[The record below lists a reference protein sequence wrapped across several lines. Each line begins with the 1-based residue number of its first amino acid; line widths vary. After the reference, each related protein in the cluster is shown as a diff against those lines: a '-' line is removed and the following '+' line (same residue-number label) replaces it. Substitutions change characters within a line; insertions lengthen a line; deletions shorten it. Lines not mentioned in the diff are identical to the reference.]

1 MKKLMSTLQRW
12 GVFGLSVLGGHGATA
27 SPAHLSDEALSQ
39 LNLDNLPNIR
49 PLALAASSFPFAF
62 HCAPMSDVPCC
73 CGAEVR
79 LVRLSGDFHW
89 SSGFTR
95 LSLASHR

>member
-39 LNLDNLPNIR
+39 LNLDNLPNME
-49 PLALAASSFPFAF
+49 SSLNLNVNREFNF
-62 HCAPMSDVPCC
+62 
-73 CGAEVR
+73 EVR
-79 LVRLSGDFHW
+79 HSPMPPDGTLRIP
-89 SSGFTR
+89 
-95 LSLASHR
+95 